1 MVTYD
6 PRGMSWEQWV
16 SLMAELFA
24 GQSLGVLPE
33 DKWRD
38 WANAFAGVGYFG
50 SSGCPDSRGFP
61 TWQEWAAR
69 LVGIIA
75 IDPGIAIGAN
85 NENLPNSRQFN
96 NQSRQAGMT
105 SLP

>member
-6 PRGMSWEQWV
+6 PRGMNWEQWV

-24 GQSLGVLPE
+24 GQALGVLPE
-33 DKWRD
+33 ERWRD
-38 WANAFAGVGYFG
+38 WADAFSGVGYFA
-50 SSGCPDSRGFP
+50 SSGCPDSKGFP

-75 IDPGIAIGAN
+75 IDSSIAIGAN
-85 NENLPNSRQFN
+85 NLNLPNSQQLN
-96 NQSRQAGMT
+96 NQRRHAGV
-105 SLP
+105 SS

>member
-1 MVTYD
+1 
-6 PRGMSWEQWV
+6 MS
-16 SLMAELFA
+16 ELFA
-24 GQSLGVLPE
+24 SQSLGVLPE

-38 WANAFAGVGYFG
+38 WANAFAGVGYFA

-75 IDPGIAIGAN
+75 IDPSVAIGAYGLD
-85 NENLPNSRQFN
+85 LPNSQQITNPR
-96 NQSRQAGMT
+96 RHVGIT
-105 SLP
+105 SFP